1 MNRPGFTGGLISSE
15 DGPHSRTRGP
25 VPSGTEGDLGR
36 GGPDVYDARVQAED
50 LEHKPGKR
58 VFDLAIV
65 ALSMP
70 FWLPLLGAVALAIKV
85 SNPGAPVL
93 YLQLRTGRGG
103 RRFRMYKFRT
113 MIPDA
118 DAASVC
124 SSFERWCAMLPR

>member
-58 VFDLAIV
+58 VFPQNEIGRVWLTGG
-65 ALSMP
+65 ALRVRC
-70 FWLPLLGAVALAIKV
+70 PLVGD
-85 SNPGAPVL
+85 
-93 YLQLRTGRGG
+93 R
-103 RRFRMYKFRT
+103 
-113 MIPDA
+113 
-118 DAASVC
+118 
-124 SSFERWCAMLPR
+124 